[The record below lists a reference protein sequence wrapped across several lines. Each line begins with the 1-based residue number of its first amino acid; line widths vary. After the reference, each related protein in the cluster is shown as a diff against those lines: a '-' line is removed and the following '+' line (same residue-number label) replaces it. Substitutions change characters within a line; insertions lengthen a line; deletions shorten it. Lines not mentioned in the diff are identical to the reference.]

1 MKLNKFLL
9 SLLFVPALS
18 FVSCSDYEDTEVPS
32 PLADENAL
40 GANFEAGAIDAIV
53 HPDENKFEVVLNR
66 VNTKEAATVPVTV
79 TSCSEVSDGVNFCDA
94 AETINFMFPAGSATA
109 TFSMNLKNEC
119 LFQEVYEL
127 ELTLGTEKDHPYAAG
142 TSSTT
147 IYVSKDYDW
156 KTLGQP
162 VVLEAGWYN
171 GGILA
176 SVQWASDYK
185 KEGGNEKL
193 FRIESLYGYAGTAT
207 DDEIGHLQFL
217 VDENYD
223 PIEMFSAEGYDPKSI
238 NTGVLQNKPKGD
250 EEEIYYY
257 MNVTSLERGIKEGTK
272 EEIDKKK
279 NAYVFTYNVF
289 YDKDDIET
297 PFKEN
302 VTATLDYDL
311 KAQMKAK
318 KFGEFAEPK

>member
-9 SLLFVPALS
+9 SLLLVPALS

-32 PLADENAL
+32 PQADENAL
-40 GANFEAGAIDAIV
+40 GANFEASAIDAIV
-53 HPDENKFEVVLNR
+53 HPDEKRFEVVLHR
-66 VNTKEAATVPVTV
+66 VNTSEAATVPVTV
-79 TSCSEVSDGVNFCDA
+79 TSCSEVSDGVNFCNA

-109 TFSMNLKNEC
+109 TFSLNLDEEC

-127 ELTLGTEKDHPYAAG
+127 KLSLGTEKDHPYVAG

-147 IYVSKDYDW
+147 VYVSKDYEW
-156 KTLGQP
+156 KALGQP
-162 VVLEAGWYN
+162 VVLEAGWYD

-185 KEGGNEKL
+185 KEGSNEKL
-193 FRIESLYGYAGTAT
+193 FRIKSLYGYAGTAT

-223 PIEMFSAEGYDPKSI
+223 PKRMYSLEGYDPEAI
-238 NTGVLQNKPKGD
+238 NTGVLQNDPKVD
-250 EEEIYYY
+250 KKEIYYY
-257 MNVTSLERGIKEGTK
+257 MNVSSLKRGIDEGTE
-272 EEIDKKK
+272 EEIEKKK
-279 NAYVFTYNVF
+279 NAYVFTYDVF

-302 VTATLDYDL
+302 VTATLDYDI

-318 KFGEFAEPK
+318 KFGEFAQPK

>member
-9 SLLFVPALS
+9 SLLLVPALS

-32 PLADENAL
+32 PQADENAL
-40 GANFEAGAIDAIV
+40 GANFEASAIDAIV
-53 HPDENKFEVVLNR
+53 HPDEKRFEVVLNR
-66 VNTKEAATVPVTV
+66 VNTSEAVTVPVTV
-79 TSCSEVSDGVNFCDA
+79 TSCSEVSDGVNFCNA

-109 TFSMNLKNEC
+109 TFSLTLDEGC

-127 ELTLGTEKDHPYAAG
+127 KLSLGTEKDHPYVAG

-147 IYVSKDYDW
+147 VYVSKDYEW
-156 KTLGQP
+156 KALGQP
-162 VVLEAGWYN
+162 VVLEAGWYD

-185 KEGGNEKL
+185 KEGSNEKL

-223 PIEMFSAEGYDPKSI
+223 PKGMFRVNGYDPEAI
-238 NTGVLQNKPKGD
+238 NTGVLQNDPKVD
-250 EEEIYYY
+250 KEEIYYF
-257 MNVTSLERGIKEGTK
+257 MNVTSLERGIDEGTK

-289 YDKDDIET
+289 YDKDEEET

-302 VTATLDYDL
+302 VTATLDYDI

-318 KFGEFAEPK
+318 KFGEFAQPK

>member
-9 SLLFVPALS
+9 SLLLVPALS

-32 PLADENAL
+32 PQADENAL
-40 GANFEAGAIDAIV
+40 GANFEASAIDAIV
-53 HPDENKFEVVLNR
+53 HPDEKRFEVVLNR
-66 VNTKEAATVPVTV
+66 VNTSEAATVPVTV
-79 TSCSEVSDGVNFCDA
+79 TSCSEVSDGVNFCNA

-109 TFSMNLKNEC
+109 TFSLNLDEEC

-127 ELTLGTEKDHPYAAG
+127 KLSLGTEKDHPYVAG

-147 IYVSKDYDW
+147 VYVSKDYEW
-156 KTLGQP
+156 KALGQP
-162 VVLEAGWYN
+162 VVLEAGWYD

-185 KEGGNEKL
+185 KEGSNEKL
-193 FRIESLYGYAGTAT
+193 FRIKSLYGYAGTAT

-223 PIEMFSAEGYDPKSI
+223 PKRMYSLEGYDPEAI
-238 NTGVLQNKPKGD
+238 NTGVLQNDPKVD
-250 EEEIYYY
+250 KKEIYYY
-257 MNVTSLERGIKEGTK
+257 MNVSSLKRGIDEGTE
-272 EEIDKKK
+272 EEIEKKK
-279 NAYVFTYNVF
+279 NAYVFTYDVF

-302 VTATLDYDL
+302 VTATLDYDI

-318 KFGEFAEPK
+318 KFGEFAQPK

>member
-9 SLLFVPALS
+9 SLLLVPALS

-32 PLADENAL
+32 PQADENAL
-40 GANFEAGAIDAIV
+40 GANFEASAIDAIV
-53 HPDENKFEVVLNR
+53 HPDEKRFEVVLNR
-66 VNTKEAATVPVTV
+66 VNTSEAATIPVTV
-79 TSCSEVSDGVNFCDA
+79 TSCSEVSDGVNFCNA

-109 TFSMNLKNEC
+109 TFSLNLDEEC

-127 ELTLGTEKDHPYAAG
+127 KLSLGTEKDHPYVAG

-147 IYVSKDYDW
+147 VYVSKDYEW
-156 KTLGQP
+156 KALGQP
-162 VVLEAGWYN
+162 VVLEAGWYD

-185 KEGGNEKL
+185 KEGSNEKL
-193 FRIESLYGYAGTAT
+193 FRIKSLYGYAGTAT

-223 PIEMFSAEGYDPKSI
+223 PKRMYSLEGYDPEAI
-238 NTGVLQNKPKGD
+238 NTGVLQNDPKVD
-250 EEEIYYY
+250 KKEIYYY
-257 MNVTSLERGIKEGTK
+257 MNVSSLKRGIDEGTE
-272 EEIDKKK
+272 EEIEKKK
-279 NAYVFTYNVF
+279 NAYVFTYDVF
-289 YDKDDIET
+289 YDKDDIKT

-302 VTATLDYDL
+302 VTATLDYDI

-318 KFGEFAEPK
+318 KFGEFAQPK

>member
-9 SLLFVPALS
+9 SLLLVPALS

-32 PLADENAL
+32 PQADENAL
-40 GANFEAGAIDAIV
+40 GANFEASAIDAIV
-53 HPDENKFEVVLNR
+53 HPDEKRFEVVLNR
-66 VNTKEAATVPVTV
+66 VNTSEAATVPVTV
-79 TSCSEVSDGVNFCDA
+79 TSCSEVSDGVNFCNA

-109 TFSMNLKNEC
+109 TFSLNLDEEC

-127 ELTLGTEKDHPYAAG
+127 KLSLGTEKDHPYVAG

-147 IYVSKDYDW
+147 VYVSKDYEW
-156 KTLGQP
+156 KALGQP
-162 VVLEAGWYN
+162 VVLEAGWYD

-185 KEGGNEKL
+185 KEGSNEKL
-193 FRIESLYGYAGTAT
+193 FRIKSLYGYAGTAT

-223 PIEMFSAEGYDPKSI
+223 PKRMYSLEGYDPEAI
-238 NTGVLQNKPKGD
+238 NTGVLQNDPKVD
-250 EEEIYYY
+250 KKEIYYY
-257 MNVTSLERGIKEGTK
+257 MNVSSLKRGIDEGTE
-272 EEIDKKK
+272 EEIEKKK

-302 VTATLDYDL
+302 VTATLDYDI

-318 KFGEFAEPK
+318 KFGEFAQPK

>member
-18 FVSCSDYEDTEVPS
+18 FVSCSDYEDTEVSS
-32 PLADENAL
+32 PLAGENAL
-40 GANFEAGAIDAIV
+40 GANFEASAIDAIV

-79 TSCSEVSDGVNFCDA
+79 TSCSEVSDGVDFCNA

-109 TFSMNLKNEC
+109 TFSLTLDEGC

-127 ELTLGTEKDHPYAAG
+127 KLTLGAEKDHPYAAG

-147 IYVSKDYDW
+147 VYVSKDYDW
-156 KTLGQP
+156 KRLGQS
-162 VVLEAGWYN
+162 VVVEKGWYN
-171 GGILA
+171 GGALA
-176 SVQWASDYK
+176 SIQWASDYK
-185 KEGGNEKL
+185 KEGSKEKL

-223 PIEMFSAEGYDPKSI
+223 PTGMYSLEGYDPKAI
-238 NTGVLQNKPKGD
+238 NTGVI
-250 EEEIYYY
+250 EENPEDKDKKEESCY
-257 MNVTSLERGIKEGTK
+257 MNVKSLVRTP
-272 EEIDKKK
+272 
-279 NAYVFTYNVF
+279 NTNTYVFTYDVF
-289 YDKDDIET
+289 FHNDEKDT
-297 PFKEN
+297 PYKEN
-302 VTATLDYDL
+302 VTATLEFDFKSL
-311 KAQMKAK
+311 MKK
-318 KFGEFAEPK
+318 

>member
-32 PLADENAL
+32 PLAGENAL
-40 GANFEAGAIDAIV
+40 GANFEASAIDAIV

-109 TFSMNLKNEC
+109 TFSLILNEGC

-147 IYVSKDYDW
+147 VYVSKDYDW
-156 KTLGQP
+156 KTLGQS
-162 VVLEAGWYN
+162 VVVEKGWYN
-171 GGILA
+171 GGALA
-176 SVQWASDYK
+176 SIQWASDYK
-185 KEGGNEKL
+185 DSKEKL

-223 PIEMFSAEGYDPKSI
+223 PIGMFSVEGYDPEAI
-238 NTGVLQNKPKGD
+238 NTGVLQNDPKVD
-250 EEEIYYY
+250 KEEIYYF
-257 MNVTSLERGIKEGTK
+257 MNVTSPERTPKTTT
-272 EEIDKKK
+272 
-279 NAYVFTYNVF
+279 YVFTYNVFF

>member
-9 SLLFVPALS
+9 SLLLVPALS

-32 PLADENAL
+32 PQADENAL
-40 GANFEAGAIDAIV
+40 GANFEASAIDAIV
-53 HPDENKFEVVLNR
+53 HPDEKRFEVVLNR
-66 VNTKEAATVPVTV
+66 VNTSEAATIPVTV
-79 TSCSEVSDGVNFCDA
+79 TSCSEVSDGVNFCNA

-109 TFSMNLKNEC
+109 TFSLTLDEEC

-127 ELTLGTEKDHPYAAG
+127 KLSLGTEKDHPYVAG

-147 IYVSKDYDW
+147 VYVSKDYEW
-156 KTLGQP
+156 KALGQP
-162 VVLEAGWYN
+162 VVLEAGWYD

-185 KEGGNEKL
+185 KEGSNEKL
-193 FRIESLYGYAGTAT
+193 FRIKSLYGYAGTAT

-223 PIEMFSAEGYDPKSI
+223 PKRMYSLEGYDPEAI
-238 NTGVLQNKPKGD
+238 NTGVLQNDPKVD
-250 EEEIYYY
+250 KKEIYYY
-257 MNVTSLERGIKEGTK
+257 MNVSSLKRGIDEGTE
-272 EEIDKKK
+272 EEIEKKK
-279 NAYVFTYNVF
+279 NAYVFTYDVF

-302 VTATLDYDL
+302 VTATLDYDI

-318 KFGEFAEPK
+318 KFGEFAQPK